1 MDIKHCSRKK
11 EEWANLYL
19 HRLLQPQRGISKD
32 EFPLP
37 LTKIMVNATA
47 GHVALSFMDG
57 FSGYN
62 QNRMAP
68 KDKDLTAFRTPK
80 RNILL

>member
-1 MDIKHCSRKK
+1 
-11 EEWANLYL
+11 
-19 HRLLQPQRGISKD
+19 
-32 EFPLP
+32 
-37 LTKIMVNATA
+37 MVNATA

-68 KDKDLTAFRTPK
+68 KDKDLTTFRTPK